1 MLKEIMGI
9 KSNDG
14 ERREED
20 GKGGVLG
27 SDKRKNKKIEKKI
40 NRNEEKIAFEFDSKN
55 ISMIIV
61 SKYFIKNFSKMSTKG
76 CS

>member
-1 MLKEIMGI
+1 MMER
-9 KSNDG
+9 G
-14 ERREED
+14 ERKT
-20 GKGGVLG
+20 GKGGLLG
-27 SDKRKNKKIEKKI
+27 SDKKKNKKIEKKI

-55 ISMIIV
+55 ISIIIV

>member
-1 MLKEIMGI
+1 MMER
-9 KSNDG
+9 G
-14 ERREED
+14 ERKT
-20 GKGGVLG
+20 GKGGYWGVI
-27 SDKRKNKKIEKKI
+27 KKKNKKIEKKI

-61 SKYFIKNFSKMSTKG
+61 SKYFVKNFSKMSTKG